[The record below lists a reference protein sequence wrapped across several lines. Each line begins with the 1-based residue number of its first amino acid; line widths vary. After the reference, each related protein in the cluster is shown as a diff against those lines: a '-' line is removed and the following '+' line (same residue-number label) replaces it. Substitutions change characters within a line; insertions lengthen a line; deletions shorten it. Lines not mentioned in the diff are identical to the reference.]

1 MCLEDVK
8 MLSCYSLTEARDV
21 MISSWP
27 ESSYQNIIDTAFL
40 ALPNLLLIYTVSKAG
55 DLLEDMPWL
64 PSCARPKHI
73 PLWGNRSLEHW
84 VHLNFPFF
92 FAQWKARST
101 WALKLSQARRT
112 DRILKCTDINI
123 YNRSLSIY
131 KGSQASW
138 GVWRE
143 IARLVS
149 RPCRR
154 RRPSSLDDGGISG
167 LMNLEERQISK
178 QIYSFINID

>member
-131 KGSQASW
+131 IYILLFMGFPGGTSGKEPACW
-138 GVWRE
+138 
-143 IARLVS
+143 
-149 RPCRR
+149 CRR
-154 RRPSSLDDGGISG
+154 LRD
-167 LMNLEERQISK
+167 
-178 QIYSFINID
+178 